1 MPTPQAFA
9 DQLRSEGFDE
19 VVDKSLPA
27 GQFVDTH
34 SHPFEVKALVTE
46 GEVALGVA
54 GVVTNYRVGDVFSM
68 ASGCAHTEHYGPQ
81 GVRYVVGRKLG

>member
-1 MPTPQAFA
+1 MTPEAFA
-9 DQLRSEGFDE
+9 EQLRLEGFDE

-34 SHPFEVKALVTE
+34 THPFAVKAMVTG

-54 GVVTNYRVGDVFSM
+54 GRVTTYRMGDVFTM
-68 ASGCAHTEHYGPQ
+68 AQGCEHTEQYGAQ
-81 GVRYVVGRKLG
+81 GVSYVVGRKYG